1 MSIKYLDMYSGIG
14 GFRSALDALGG
25 FECVGFCEIDP
36 YAKRAYET
44 LYDTKGERYFEDARN
59 IDPDDLPDIDLICA
73 GFPCQSFSIAGKQRG
88 FDDTRGTLFFE
99 VARIAAAKRP
109 ALLFLENVRNLLS
122 HDKGRTFETILEVLD
137 DIGYDVSWMVLN
149 SANFGVPQ
157 SRNRVFITGFLRGR
171 CAGEIFAFSQTNPK
185 TLEQRLPGR
194 EGNRVYAADGLA
206 ITQTSSA
213 GGFAGRTGLYVIPIK
228 SKTKSGYQLA
238 LPYDSIDTAYADMNS
253 RRGRVGAELAHTLT
267 TSSTQAVYL
276 IDMNE
281 SPKLTELAR
290 CITARQDSG
299 ISKRKAEH
307 SGVLVIV
314 KEVTPDEIKELN
326 GIKAEESNTDK
337 TVGLLILSNE
347 EGHQF
352 IGYIRK
358 LTPRECW
365 RLQGFTDAQFDKV
378 KAVGISDSQLYK
390 MAGNAVTVPAVFAV
404 ARELKRIFY
413 GGGNPCRTG
422 YRTT

>member
-25 FECVGFCEIDP
+25 FECVGFCEIDK
-36 YAKRAYET
+36 YAQKAYET
-44 LYDTKGERYFEDARN
+44 LYDTKGEMYFEDARN
-59 IDPDDLPDIDLICA
+59 INPDDLPDIDLICA
-73 GFPCQSFSIAGKQRG
+73 GFPCQSFSIAGKRRG

-365 RLQGFTDAQFDKV
+365 RLQGFTNAQFDKV

-390 MAGNAVTVPAVFAV
+390 MAGNTVTVPAVFAV

-413 GGGNPCRTG
+413 GGGN
-422 YRTT
+422 

>member
-25 FECVGFCEIDP
+25 FECVGFCEIDK

-314 KEVTPDEIKELN
+314 KEVTPDEIKKLN

-413 GGGNPCRTG
+413 GGGN
-422 YRTT
+422 

>member
-1 MSIKYLDMYSGIG
+1 
-14 GFRSALDALGG
+14 
-25 FECVGFCEIDP
+25 
-36 YAKRAYET
+36 
-44 LYDTKGERYFEDARN
+44 
-59 IDPDDLPDIDLICA
+59 
-73 GFPCQSFSIAGKQRG
+73 
-88 FDDTRGTLFFE
+88 
-99 VARIAAAKRP
+99 
-109 ALLFLENVRNLLS
+109 
-122 HDKGRTFETILEVLD
+122 
-137 DIGYDVSWMVLN
+137 
-149 SANFGVPQ
+149 
-157 SRNRVFITGFLRGR
+157 
-171 CAGEIFAFSQTNPK
+171 
-185 TLEQRLPGR
+185 
-194 EGNRVYAADGLA
+194 
-206 ITQTSSA
+206 
-213 GGFAGRTGLYVIPIK
+213 
-228 SKTKSGYQLA
+228 
-238 LPYDSIDTAYADMNS
+238 MNS

-314 KEVTPDEIKELN
+314 KEVTPDEMKELN

-413 GGGNPCRTG
+413 GGGN
-422 YRTT
+422 

>member
-14 GFRSALDALGG
+14 GFRSALDAVGG
-25 FECVGFCEIDP
+25 FECVGFCEIDK
-36 YAKRAYET
+36 YAQKAYET
-44 LYDTKGERYFEDARN
+44 LYDTKGEMYFEDARN
-59 IDPDDLPDIDLICA
+59 INPDDLPDIDLICA

-109 ALLFLENVRNLLS
+109 ALLFLENVQNLLS

-137 DIGYDVSWMVLN
+137 DIGYDVSWTVLN

-337 TVGLLILSNE
+337 TVGLLILSDE

-365 RLQGFTDAQFDKV
+365 RLQGFTDEQFDKV

-413 GGGNPCRTG
+413 GGGN
-422 YRTT
+422 

>member
-137 DIGYDVSWMVLN
+137 DIGYDVSWTVLN

-299 ISKRKAEH
+299 ISKRPGEH
-307 SGVLVIV
+307 SAVLVIV
-314 KEVTPDEIKELN
+314 KEISPDEISELD
-326 GIKAEESNTDK
+326 GVTADGSDK
-337 TVGLLILSNE
+337 TAGLIILSDE

-352 IGYIRK
+352 LGYIRK

-365 RLQGFTDAQFDKV
+365 RLQGFTDEQFDKV

-390 MAGNAVTVPAVFAV
+390 MAGNAVTVPAVFAI

-413 GGGNPCRTG
+413 GGGNQCRTG

>member
-413 GGGNPCRTG
+413 GGGN
-422 YRTT
+422 

>member
-25 FECVGFCEIDP
+25 FECVGFCEIDK

-390 MAGNAVTVPAVFAV
+390 MAGNAVTVPAVFAG

-413 GGGNPCRTG
+413 GGGN
-422 YRTT
+422 

>member
-14 GFRSALDALGG
+14 GFRSALDEVGG
-25 FECVGFCEIDP
+25 FECVGYCEIDKF
-36 YAKRAYET
+36 AKQAYET
-44 LYDTKGERYFEDARN
+44 LYDTKGEMYFEDARN
-59 IDPDDLPDIDLICA
+59 ICPDDLPNIDLICA
-73 GFPCQSFSIAGKQRG
+73 GFPCQSFSLAGKQRG

-99 VARIAAAKRP
+99 VARVAAAKRP
-109 ALLFLENVRNLLS
+109 ALLYLENVQNLLS

-137 DIGYDVSWMVLN
+137 DIGYDVSWTVLN

-171 CAGEIFAFSQTNPK
+171 CAGEIFAFSQANPK
-185 TLEQRLPGR
+185 TLKQRLPGR

-413 GGGNPCRTG
+413 GGGN
-422 YRTT
+422 